1 MPYGEALNEM
11 LRADGLLLMQGANC
25 NEQIPAKLY
34 EYFRARRP
42 ILGLA
47 DPSGDSGRTMQHQ
60 GLVHIAALENAE
72 AIEAAFTA
80 YLRSVRPDSPPTTPK
95 SSLDVMSRRGRA
107 RQLAALL
114 DAVVAPLRSESPG

>member
-1 MPYGEALNEM
+1 MPYKEALTEM

-47 DPSGDSGRTMQHQ
+47 DPAGDSGRTMQRQ
-60 GLVHIAALENAE
+60 GLAHIAALENAE

-80 YLRSVRPDSPPTTPK
+80 YLRSVRPDSSPTTPN

-114 DAVVAPLRSESPG
+114 DAVVTPLRSESAG